1 MSFNRNIN
9 NLVYGFNN
17 PLQKLPPQFIDADRN
32 PDSTDRA
39 RLGTMWIN
47 TSNNTYY
54 ILTSAGNWTSQ
65 GSGSSSV
72 ATLTITGGAG
82 TVLTVEP
89 SGNTLLGGQ
98 LLVNGATE
106 LQGTLSV
113 SGAATFTSQFDVDSN
128 SLVDIQSTSNTYP
141 AIRIQTDGGPSEGL
155 FIVNQQGEGNHAGG
169 DPAVVIAAIAGGVD
183 VTAGKEI
190 FIQSTSSSTNA
201 IVLSASAGAIR
212 LTAAS
217 SVSSTSATTTTIN
230 STGNWS
236 ASSQALLSLN
246 SVGNMSLVSTS
257 NNTNSIVIGANA
269 GSQERVTI
277 VSNLGEGTGSE
288 TTAAIALVAAAGG
301 IVAVAEKQVIIGA
314 NASGSD
320 AIKILA
326 DVSTASN
333 SLNIVSTLGG
343 ITLTAGTSIA
353 INPAT
358 NFTSTIGG
366 VLTLTS
372 VGVANVAGDAGLLL
386 ECLTNNISLTTAG
399 DISVNATNDFIVN
412 ATQDIALIATSG
424 PASLSSGV
432 SVSISANSTGMIT
445 LQPRTVSTT
454 ALSSTNNAM
463 IGKTLLTNQTAV
475 VNTAISVVISNSNIL
490 ITSAVLISAGTY
502 SPTASGAAM
511 TVRGVVVAAGSVSFD
526 LLNGSVGNLIVTDV
540 INIAFQVL

>member
-183 VTAGKEI
+183 VTAVKEI

-257 NNTNSIVIGANA
+257 NNANSIVIGADA

-277 VSNLGEGTGSE
+277 VSNLGEGTGAV
-288 TTAAIALVAAAGG
+288 TAAIALVAAAGG
-301 IVAVAEKQVIIGA
+301 IVAVAQKQVLVAA

-343 ITLTAGTSIA
+343 ITLTAGASIA